1 LATRDLRMSRS
12 PLDDRAGMMGAS
24 FMVTDELFA
33 RDGLTEWISTGSPAR
48 QAPSAAAAV
57 RRDSA

>member
-1 LATRDLRMSRS
+1 MSRS

-48 QAPSAAAAV
+48 ESPSAVAAV